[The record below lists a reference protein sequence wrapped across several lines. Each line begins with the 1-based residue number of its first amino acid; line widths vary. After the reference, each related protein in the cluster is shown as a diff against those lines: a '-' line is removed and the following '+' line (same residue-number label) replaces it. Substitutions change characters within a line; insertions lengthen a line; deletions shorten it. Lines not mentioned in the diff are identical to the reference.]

1 MNYILKL
8 LSRFIDFYLDWAWLI
23 VPIWA
28 FCFIAVML
36 II

>member
-1 MNYILKL
+1 MNYILL
-8 LSRFIDFYLDWAWLI
+8 FQFIDFCLDWAWLI